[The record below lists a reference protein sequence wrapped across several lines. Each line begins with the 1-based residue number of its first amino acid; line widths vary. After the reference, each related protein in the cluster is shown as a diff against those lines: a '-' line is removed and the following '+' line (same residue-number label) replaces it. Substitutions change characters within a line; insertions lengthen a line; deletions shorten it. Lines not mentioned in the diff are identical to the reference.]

1 MSIFK
6 KNGIKIISK
15 TIPPACGGTDATL
28 DTNAPTEIKSNEMI
42 LFDVFSALNPP
53 RELWQ
58 NRDETLG
65 FVAAFAA
72 KTAGGT
78 FMFLDKRDGYKRESK
93 SGWAIVKEDVM
104 PCLCE
109 LVCEC
114 NIAKN
119 NGFHSKTHG
128 LPENFGGDIDVRYAD
143 GENISISDNQSPV
156 LRYETGVKIANLFDE
171 KMKGEKVSLPDV
183 SSLMSIVFEEKRK
196 NGGYTHATLS
206 LNEDGTGTNVKACRY
221 DDPTVYE
228 STKPVEAEVVENIK
242 DIITKSGILGW
253 SGLPESNYSF
263 ISDKYLTFI
272 FKDADSITVKGDKI
286 LPSKLRSDFFNI
298 ELEMTTKH

>member
-6 KNGIKIISK
+6 KNGIKVLK
-15 TIPPACGGTDATL
+15 QTKPNTCGGTDATL
-28 DTNAPTEIKSNEMI
+28 DTNAPTEIKSKEMI

-58 NRDETLG
+58 SRDEVLG

-109 LVCEC
+109 LVREC
-114 NIAKN
+114 DIAKN

-128 LPENFGGDIDVRYAD
+128 LPENFGGDIDVRYEG

-156 LRYETGVKIANLFDE
+156 LRYETGVKIAELFDD
-171 KMKGEKVSLPDV
+171 KMKGEKVKLPDV

-206 LNEDGTGTNVKACRY
+206 FNEDGTGTNVKACRY
-221 DDPTVYE
+221 DDPTVFE
-228 STKPVEAEVVENIK
+228 STKPVEAEIIEKIK
-242 DIITKSGILGW
+242 ETITKSGILGW
-253 SGLPESNYSF
+253 SCLPESSYSF

-272 FKDADSITVKGDKI
+272 FKDADSITVKGNKI
-286 LPSKLRSDFFNI
+286 TPDRLHGGFFNI